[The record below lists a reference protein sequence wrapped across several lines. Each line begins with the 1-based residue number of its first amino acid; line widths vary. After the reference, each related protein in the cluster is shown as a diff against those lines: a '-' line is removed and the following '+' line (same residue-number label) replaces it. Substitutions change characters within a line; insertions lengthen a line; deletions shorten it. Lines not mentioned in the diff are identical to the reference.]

1 MNRIFKFALMAVVA
15 LFLSCEPNDWLAG
28 VIPPDSEDGTETP
41 DPDPTPDPT
50 PNPDTG
56 EAPESWLELPAA
68 DGGVLYPNAVQVTV
82 TSGGERNYTILYDK
96 STYTSMWVAY
106 PLESRHMGSIS
117 RPSSW
122 SFNPLIDTEYQVNLC
137 SRSYVAGHSRGHLI
151 PNGSRN
157 GIREMQLQTF
167 YVTNSVPQIQ
177 DNFNGGIWSNLEN
190 ALQGIAEREKIY
202 IVTGVLFSKVGES
215 KTIKYTKA
223 KDDTKDV
230 PVPNYFYKVVL
241 KVTTNGGAVTSAST
255 IGFWFEHK
263 TYSDSYTNY
272 AVSVDQ
278 IEQWTGF
285 NFFPNLP
292 DSVESAAE
300 SNSSW
305 SSFQGF

>member
-1 MNRIFKFALMAVVA
+1 
-15 LFLSCEPNDWLAG
+15 
-28 VIPPDSEDGTETP
+28 
-41 DPDPTPDPT
+41 
-50 PNPDTG
+50 
-56 EAPESWLELPAA
+56 
-68 DGGVLYPNAVQVTV
+68 
-82 TSGGERNYTILYDK
+82 
-96 STYTSMWVAY
+96 MWVAY
-106 PLESRHMGSIS
+106 PLESKHMGGLK
-117 RPSSW
+117 RPGSW
-122 SFNPLIDTEYQVNLC
+122 SFNPLIDTEYQVDLC
-137 SRSYVAGHSRGHLI
+137 GSSYVSGYSRGHLI

-157 GIREMQLQTF
+157 GIKEMQKQTF

-177 DNFNGGIWSNLEN
+177 DNFNGGIWNNLEN
-190 ALQGIAEREKIY
+190 ALQGIADREKIY

-223 KDDTKDV
+223 KDDTKNV

-263 TYSDSYTNY
+263 TYSDSYANY

-285 NFFPNLP
+285 DFFPNLP
-292 DSVESAAE
+292 DGIENSVE

-305 SSFQGF
+305 SSFQSF